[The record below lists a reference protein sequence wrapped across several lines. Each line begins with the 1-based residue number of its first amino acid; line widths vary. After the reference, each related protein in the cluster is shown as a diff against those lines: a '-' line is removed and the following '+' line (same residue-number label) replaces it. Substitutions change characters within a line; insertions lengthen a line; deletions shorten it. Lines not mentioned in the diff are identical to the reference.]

1 MSAPVLETLGLS
13 KSFGGIDAV
22 TDVSLS
28 VNENEVCALIGP
40 NGAGKSTFVGLVCGR
55 ILPTR
60 GKVLFDGQD
69 ISTLPAH
76 ARIRLG
82 VAYTFQITSVF
93 ANLPVLENVSLAAR
107 RALAS
112 SNAGLRNRKRAVHER
127 AMSALEN
134 VGLADSSAQTAG
146 NLSYGHQRL
155 LEIAMGLAQ
164 TPRLFIMDE
173 PTQGLAL
180 DEIERF
186 KELLTRLSSS
196 TTILLIEHN
205 MDVVMDTANRI
216 AVLDAGELIGDG
228 TPAEVRSDPRVQ
240 ASYLGTQTDE
250 APP

>member
-1 MSAPVLETLGLS
+1 
-13 KSFGGIDAV
+13 
-22 TDVSLS
+22 
-28 VNENEVCALIGP
+28 
-40 NGAGKSTFVGLVCGR
+40 
-55 ILPTR
+55 
-60 GKVLFDGQD
+60 
-69 ISTLPAH
+69 
-76 ARIRLG
+76 LG

-93 ANLPVLENVSLAAR
+93 TNLSVLENVSLAVR
-107 RALAS
+107 RAIAS
-112 SNAGLRNRKRAVHER
+112 SNAGLKNRKRAVRER

-134 VGLADSSAQTAG
+134 VGLADSSVQTAG
-146 NLSYGHQRL
+146 DLSYGHQRL

-186 KELLTRLSSS
+186 KELVTRLSSS

-228 TPAEVRSDPRVQ
+228 TPAEIRSDPRVQ
-240 ASYLGTQTDE
+240 ASYLGTQTNE
-250 APP
+250 ATP

>member
-1 MSAPVLETLGLS
+1 
-13 KSFGGIDAV
+13 
-22 TDVSLS
+22 LS

-127 AMSALEN
+127 
-134 VGLADSSAQTAG
+134 V
-146 NLSYGHQRL
+146 
-155 LEIAMGLAQ
+155 
-164 TPRLFIMDE
+164 IMDE